1 MLLCI
6 QEYYLQGFEK
16 PKYLDRRMT
25 KMSSS
30 LPPVWLEILT
40 GKVFGHANLQLGCL
54 GGNVSITKFP
64 MLSSVFILG
73 CFLKNVV

>member
-25 KMSSS
+25 VILFATCMVKK
-30 LPPVWLEILT
+30 ILT

-54 GGNVSITKFP
+54 GGSVSITKFP